1 MPNGDPDW
9 GKKEYPKLEEFFG
22 KISGI
27 LEDFA
32 ESYNLIIDK
41 YYHQGNGWT
50 FRFRHYSGGRA
61 GIKLSKLSSEEEIVG
76 IWAVWQIADYDTCT
90 LYSKHTEIEKCSLE
104 ESVLLEVLTRHLKL
118 VLSWRKEDLAPTVGK
133 YKEWKKMS
141 KEEFNREF
149 EKYPTPKID

>member
-41 YYHQGNGWT
+41 YYHQGRDWT
-50 FRFRHYSGGRA
+50 FRFRHPEGGLGQIFVIKQGEEHVGVA
-61 GIKLSKLSSEEEIVG
+61 GAWHVD
-76 IWAVWQIADYDTCT
+76 DYDTLT
-90 LYSKHTEIEKCSLE
+90 RYTKHIEVNKCSLE
-104 ESVLLEVLTRHLKL
+104 KATLFALLNETFKL
-118 VLSWRKEDLAPTVGK
+118 VLSWQKEDLTPGK
-133 YKEWKKMS
+133 HKCNEWKKHS
-141 KEEFNREF
+141 KEMIEGDIL
-149 EKYPTPKID
+149 KYPIPKID

>member
-9 GKKEYPKLEEFFG
+9 GETEYPKLEKFFG

-27 LEDFA
+27 LENFA

-41 YYHQGNGWT
+41 YYHQGRDWT
-50 FRFRHYSGGRA
+50 FRFRHPEGGLGQIFIIKQDEEHVGVA
-61 GIKLSKLSSEEEIVG
+61 GDWHVN
-76 IWAVWQIADYDTCT
+76 DYDALTRYT
-90 LYSKHTEIEKCSLE
+90 KHTEIEKCSLK
-104 ESVLLEVLTRHLKL
+104 ESVLLEALTRHLKL
-118 VLSWRKEDLAPTVGK
+118 VLSWRKEDLKPVVGK
-133 YKEWKKMS
+133 YKEWKKRS